1 MGTQGSVEFMFDHT
15 CNFRIPANGIDPEE
29 LELELIDFGAEEVF
43 EDEDGI
49 LIYAPFNSFGTIQK
63 ELESRGLEI
72 LSSGFERIPQITKA
86 LTEAEMADVEKL
98 IEKLEEDDDVMN
110 VYHTMEEA

>member
-1 MGTQGSVEFMFDHT
+1 M
-15 CNFRIPANGIDPEE
+15 DPEE

-63 ELESRGLEI
+63 ELEHRGIEI
-72 LSSGFERIPQITKA
+72 LSSGFERIPQITKK
-86 LTEAEMADVEKL
+86 LTEAEVADVEKL

-110 VYHTMEEA
+110 VYHTMEEN